1 MTVSS
6 SIPIAPA
13 NAAGAGAQGA
23 SARKSGAA
31 RVAAAS
37 MVGTTLEFY
46 DHYIFGTAA
55 ALIFPKIFF
64 SQSDPF
70 MATILSL
77 LSYGIAFMARPVG
90 AAVFG
95 TLGDRIGRRFVL
107 VTTLLMMGV
116 STFLIGLLPT
126 YAQIGVMAPILLAI
140 LRFVQGFALG
150 GEWGGAAL
158 MVSEFD
164 TTGRRKGFYGSL
176 IQVASP
182 IGVLLAN
189 GVFGFMNVITD
200 NESFMTWGWRIPFL
214 VSILLVGVGYFI
226 RRNISESPVFQSI
239 ENTQEKA
246 EAPFIETI
254 RNHWRQVLLA
264 IGVRAGEGVIWYV
277 FSLLLLVYV
286 PTRLGLPRQVALNA
300 VLWGA
305 AAGVLAIPLFG
316 ALSDRFGRKQTLL
329 FGVAISIIWSFG
341 YFRML
346 DTRDPTLIIWASVIG
361 MVCQAAL
368 WAPLAAFIP
377 EMFETKV
384 RCTGAS
390 LGFQLAGVFGGAL
403 APAIC
408 LWLLNRFDNPLYISI
423 YCTAGL
429 LLIALCVI
437 KAKVVR

>member
-6 SIPIAPA
+6 SVLGSPA
-13 NAAGAGAQGA
+13 SAAGSGANESA
-23 SARKSGAA
+23 ARKSSAV
-31 RVAAAS
+31 RVASAS
-37 MVGTTLEFY
+37 LIGTTLEFY
-46 DHYIFGTAA
+46 DHFIFGTAA
-55 ALIFPKIFF
+55 ALIFPKLFF
-64 SQSDPF
+64 PQSDPF

-77 LSYGIAFMARPVG
+77 LTYGIAFVARPVG

-95 TLGDRIGRRFVL
+95 TLGDRLGRRFVL
-107 VTTLLMMGV
+107 VTTLLIMGGA
-116 STFLIGLLPT
+116 TFLIGLLPT
-126 YAQIGVMAPILLAI
+126 YSKIGVMAPVLLAL
-140 LRFVQGFALG
+140 LRFAQGFALG

-158 MVSEFD
+158 MVNEFE
-164 TTGRRKGFYGSL
+164 TTGKRKGFYGSL

-182 IGVLLAN
+182 VGVLLAN

-200 NESFMTWGWRIPFL
+200 NASFMEWGWRVPFL

-226 RRNISESPVFQSI
+226 RRNIAESPVFQSI
-239 ENTQEKA
+239 EHSHEKA

-254 RNHWRQVLLA
+254 RDHWRQVLLA

-316 ALSDRFGRKQTLL
+316 ALSDHFGRKQTLL

-341 YFRML
+341 YFWML
-346 DTRDPTLIIWASVIG
+346 DTRDPTLVILASVIG

-403 APAIC
+403 APTIC
-408 LWLLNRFDNPLYISI
+408 LWLLNRFDNPIYISI
-423 YCTAGL
+423 YCTVGL
-429 LLIALCVI
+429 LVIALCVI
-437 KAKVVR
+437 KAKVAR